1 MKYSRRSPSS
11 HKRRHLKRS
20 NLLKAATLL
29 AVLIVSIGCTST
41 PTVEVSDPYRQTLV
55 SMAPEGPTIPAFPTL
70 NWTYQNGLYCISE
83 TDADKLL
90 DYGENAL
97 PLFAHHYDQYLRQMR
112 LILDALAKP

>member
-1 MKYSRRSPSS
+1 MKYTKRSPPS
-11 HKRRHLKRS
+11 HKRRYLKRL
-20 NLLKAATLL
+20 NLLKAVTLL

-55 SMAPEGPTIPAFPTL
+55 SIAPEGPTIPAFPTL

-90 DYGENAL
+90 DYGENEL
-97 PLFAHHYDQYLRQMR
+97 PLFAHRYEQYLRQIG
-112 LILDALAKP
+112 LILDALSKP